1 MLFLRIFAAWFAMGA
16 VRKEKGAKV
25 AKDARYMFIFGDSY
39 STTGFNISST
49 KPSQENPFGNP
60 TPPGA
65 TSSGGYNW
73 LGWLVSDYNKKNT
86 NTLVYNFAYPSATVD
101 RSVIPPSS
109 DNALTLTDQIGTF
122 TKNLAKMPDY
132 APWEPNN
139 TLAGIWIGIND
150 VDISYQRQNAS
161 EYIKESVD
169 VCFEQLE
176 VLYDTGIRSL
186 FILQVPPLDKTP
198 KILAKSEKPTK
209 KISEYNKRISEK
221 LKAFNSA
228 HEDARTALIDTS
240 APFNSAIN
248 NPKKYNATDATCQ
261 NTDGKSCLWYND
273 FHPGVAIHKL
283 VAYDVSVALGK
294 ENLW

>member
-1 MLFLRIFAAWFAMGA
+1 M
-16 VRKEKGAKV
+16 
-25 AKDARYMFIFGDSY
+25 
-39 STTGFNISST
+39 
-49 KPSQENPFGNP
+49 
-60 TPPGA
+60 
-65 TSSGGYNW
+65 
-73 LGWLVSDYNKKNT
+73 GWLVSDYNKKNT

-186 FILQVPPLDKTP
+186 FILQVPREF
-198 KILAKSEKPTK
+198 ILFLNCYLE
-209 KISEYNKRISEK
+209 
-221 LKAFNSA
+221 
-228 HEDARTALIDTS
+228 
-240 APFNSAIN
+240 
-248 NPKKYNATDATCQ
+248 
-261 NTDGKSCLWYND
+261 G
-273 FHPGVAIHKL
+273 
-283 VAYDVSVALGK
+283 
-294 ENLW
+294 